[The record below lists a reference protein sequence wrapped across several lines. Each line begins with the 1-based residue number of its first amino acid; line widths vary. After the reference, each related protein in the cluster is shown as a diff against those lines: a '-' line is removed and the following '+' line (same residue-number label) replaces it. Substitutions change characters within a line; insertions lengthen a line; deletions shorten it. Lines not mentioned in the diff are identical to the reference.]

1 MVQHSSDPPSSD
13 KTSNSRMSSAA
24 ANVAHKAVVG
34 TLFFFTCWG
43 TYSVAGGT
51 GIILQRRWDRK
62 KAAEAAGEPVYSV
75 KDELLAPVNPD
86 GTLDMQK
93 RMEQVRRVD

>member
-1 MVQHSSDPPSSD
+1 
-13 KTSNSRMSSAA
+13 MSSVA

-62 KAAEAAGEPVYSV
+62 KAAEAAGKPVYSV
-75 KDELLAPVNPD
+75 KDELLAPVRPD
-86 GTLDMQK
+86 GTLDMESIQHESNK
-93 RMEQVRRVD
+93 VRRV